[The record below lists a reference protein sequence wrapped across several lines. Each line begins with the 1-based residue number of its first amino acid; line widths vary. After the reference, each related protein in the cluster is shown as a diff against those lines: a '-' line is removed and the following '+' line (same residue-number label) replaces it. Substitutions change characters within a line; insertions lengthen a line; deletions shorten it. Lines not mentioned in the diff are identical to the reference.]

1 MYDYQYLISTDLDE
15 FIIPHIHDTI
25 PEMLEYIRH
34 NNNEYLDI
42 HGKLKKGLNDI
53 PKRSNPNLPAS
64 YVFQNAMFYLQYGT
78 SFKSSESIFMIIGN

>member
-25 PEMLEYIRH
+25 PEMLEYLRH

-42 HGKLKKGLNDI
+42 YGKLKNGFNNI
-53 PKRSNPNLPAS
+53 PKRSNTNPPAS
-64 YVFQNAMFYLQYGT
+64 YIFQNAMFYLQYGT
-78 SFKSSESIFMIIGN
+78 SFKSSMVIL